1 MMNLNET
8 LTESLESLRRN
19 RTRSGLTMLGIIW
32 GLVTVV
38 LLLSYG
44 KALGGAVME
53 GFLGFGNNVIMVY
66 GGQTSMQAG
75 GQRSG
80 QKVKLVEGDM
90 EAVRDSIPFLS
101 AVSRESDDGFGV
113 KYGPKLVT
121 IQSKAID
128 LPYAGMRN
136 LTVDQGRYFEPADI
150 TDHRQVVI
158 FGAHASQKLFNGY
171 PPVGEVVQIEG
182 QPFTVIGV
190 LHDKVQDSS
199 NNGPDNENIFIPFDT
214 MRTLR
219 QQRDPQ
225 MIVFQP
231 STAALHLRALQAVRT
246 VLAQRHHFDP
256 RDEKALS
263 SWDTIED
270 GKQIA
275 AFSIA
280 LQAVRTVLA
289 QRHHF
294 DPRDEKALS
303 SWDTIEDGKQI
314 AAFSIALQVMLG
326 LIGAMTLAVGGV
338 GVMNI
343 MLVSVT
349 ERTRE
354 IGLMKALGARSRD
367 ILAQFLLESFVL
379 TFLAGV
385 AGMVVALVVTYLVP
399 PMPLFSEMYKTANH
413 DGDIIL
419 RASVSTM
426 VASFA
431 ILAVV
436 GIVSGL
442 LPAMRAAKMDP
453 VTALHHE

>member
-1 MMNLNET
+1 
-8 LTESLESLRRN
+8 
-19 RTRSGLTMLGIIW
+19 
-32 GLVTVV
+32 
-38 LLLSYG
+38 
-44 KALGGAVME
+44 
-53 GFLGFGNNVIMVY
+53 
-66 GGQTSMQAG
+66 
-75 GQRSG
+75 
-80 QKVKLVEGDM
+80 
-90 EAVRDSIPFLS
+90 
-101 AVSRESDDGFGV
+101 
-113 KYGPKLVT
+113 
-121 IQSKAID
+121 
-128 LPYAGMRN
+128 
-136 LTVDQGRYFEPADI
+136 
-150 TDHRQVVI
+150 
-158 FGAHASQKLFNGY
+158 
-171 PPVGEVVQIEG
+171 
-182 QPFTVIGV
+182 
-190 LHDKVQDSS
+190 VQDSS

-219 QQRDPQ
+219 QERDPGS
-225 MIVFQP
+225 IVFQP
-231 STAALHLRALQAVRT
+231 STAAMHLQALQAVRT

-256 RDEKALS
+256 RDEKAL
-263 SWDTIED
+263 
-270 GKQIA
+270 GA
-275 AFSIA
+275 
-280 LQAVRTVLA
+280 
-289 QRHHF
+289 
-294 DPRDEKALS
+294 
-303 SWDTIEDGKQI
+303 WDTIEDGKQI

-367 ILAQFLLESFVL
+367 ILAQFLLESFIL

-385 AGMVVALVVTYLVP
+385 AGMVVALVVTYLIP

-419 RASVSTM
+419 RASMSTM

-453 VTALHHE
+453 VTALRHE